1 MNLDIAGNAK
11 KLATSDPHFSELI
24 SKIGLPRERYREPTL
39 ATLIHIIVSQQISL
53 TAAESIWRKFNAEIS
68 NVTPNSII
76 NLGAQGLREI
86 GFTRSKST
94 ATLNLCQ
101 QMQDKTFDINAIS
114 SMDDHNAKNYI
125 MRLRGFGE
133 WSASIFLIFCLGRG
147 DIWPSGD
154 VALQEATRSLKKLSF
169 RPTPKQMDKISLAW
183 QPWRSTA
190 AHLLWH
196 YYAEVVRNKKI
207 KKLEGFQ

>member
-1 MNLDIAGNAK
+1 
-11 KLATSDPHFSELI
+11 
-24 SKIGLPRERYREPTL
+24 
-39 ATLIHIIVSQQISL
+39 
-53 TAAESIWRKFNAEIS
+53 
-68 NVTPNSII
+68 
-76 NLGAQGLREI
+76 
-86 GFTRSKST
+86 
-94 ATLNLCQ
+94 
-101 QMQDKTFDINAIS
+101 MQDKTFDINAIS
-114 SMDDHNAKNYI
+114 SMDDDNAKKYI
-125 MRLRGFGE
+125 MRLRGFGD

-154 VALQEATRSLKKLSF
+154 VALQEATRSLKKLGY
-169 RPTPKQMDKISLAW
+169 RPTPKQMDDISLAW

>member
-1 MNLDIAGNAK
+1 MKLDISRDAQR
-11 KLATSDPHFSELI
+11 LATSDPDFSELI
-24 SKIGLPRERYREPTL
+24 LEIGLPRERYREPTL
-39 ATLIHIIVSQQISL
+39 ATLIHIVVSQQISL
-53 TAAESIWRKFNAEIS
+53 TAADSIWRKFNAEIS
-68 NVTPNSII
+68 KITPDSII
-76 NLGAQGLREI
+76 HLGEEGLRKL

-101 QMQDKTFDINAIS
+101 QMQDKTFDIDAIS
-114 SMDDHNAKNYI
+114 SMDDHNAKDYI
-125 MRLRGFGE
+125 MRLRGLGE

-169 RPTPKQMDKISLAW
+169 RPTPKQMDDISIAW

-196 YYAEVVRNKKI
+196 YYAKVVRNKRI

>member
-1 MNLDIAGNAK
+1 MNLDIAGDAK
-11 KLATSDPHFSELI
+11 KLAKSDPYFSELI

-53 TAAESIWRKFNAEIS
+53 TAAESIWRKFNAKIS
-68 NVTPNSII
+68 NITPNSII
-76 NLGAQGLREI
+76 NLGEQGLREI
-86 GFTRSKST
+86 GFTRSKSN

-196 YYAEVVRNKKI
+196 YYAEVVRNKEI

>member
-1 MNLDIAGNAK
+1 MKLDISGDAQR
-11 KLATSDPHFSELI
+11 LATSDPDFGELI
-24 SKIGLPRERYREPTL
+24 LEIGLPRERYREPTL
-39 ATLIHIIVSQQISL
+39 ATLIHIVVSQQISL
-53 TAAESIWRKFNAEIS
+53 TAADSIWRKFNAEIS
-68 NVTPNSII
+68 NITPNSII
-76 NLGAQGLREI
+76 NLGEQGLRKL

-101 QMQDKTFDINAIS
+101 QMRDETFDINAIF
-114 SMDDHNAKNYI
+114 SMDDDNAKKYI

-133 WSASIFLIFCLGRG
+133 WSASIFLIFCLGRA
-147 DIWPSGD
+147 DVWPSGD

-169 RPTPKQMDKISLAW
+169 RPTPKQMDDISIAW

-196 YYAEVVRNKKI
+196 YYAEVVRNKRI

>member
-1 MNLDIAGNAK
+1 MNLDIAGDAK
-11 KLATSDPHFSELI
+11 KLATSDPYFSELI
-24 SKIGLPRERYREPTL
+24 SRIGLPRERYREPTL

-101 QMQDKTFDINAIS
+101 QMQNKTFDINAIS
-114 SMDDHNAKNYI
+114 SMDDDHARNYI

-169 RPTPKQMDKISLAW
+169 RPTPKQMDNISLAW

>member
-1 MNLDIAGNAK
+1 MKLDISGDAQR
-11 KLATSDPHFSELI
+11 LATSDPDFSELI
-24 SKIGLPRERYREPTL
+24 LKIGLPRERYREPTL
-39 ATLIHIIVSQQISL
+39 ATLIHIVVSQQISL
-53 TAAESIWRKFNAEIS
+53 TAADSIWRKFNAEIS
-68 NVTPNSII
+68 KITPDSII
-76 NLGAQGLREI
+76 HLGEEGLRKL

-101 QMQDKTFDINAIS
+101 QMRDETFDINAIF
-114 SMDDHNAKNYI
+114 SMDDDNAKKYI

-133 WSASIFLIFCLGRG
+133 WSASIFLIFCLGRA
-147 DIWPSGD
+147 DVWPSGD

-169 RPTPKQMDKISLAW
+169 RPTPKQMDDISIAW

-196 YYAEVVRNKKI
+196 YYAEVVRNKRI

>member
-1 MNLDIAGNAK
+1 MNLDIARDAK
-11 KLATSDPHFSELI
+11 KLATSDPYFSELI
-24 SKIGLPRERYREPTL
+24 SKLGLPKERYREPTL

-68 NVTPNSII
+68 NVTPKSII
-76 NLGAQGLREI
+76 NLGAQRLRDI
-86 GFTRSKST
+86 GFTSSKST

>member
-1 MNLDIAGNAK
+1 MKLDISGDAQR
-11 KLATSDPHFSELI
+11 LATSDPDFGELI
-24 SKIGLPRERYREPTL
+24 LEIGLPRERYREPTL
-39 ATLIHIIVSQQISL
+39 ATLIHIVVSQQISL
-53 TAAESIWRKFNAEIS
+53 TAADSIWRKFNAEIS
-68 NVTPNSII
+68 KITPDSII
-76 NLGAQGLREI
+76 HLGEEGLRKL

-101 QMQDKTFDINAIS
+101 QMRDETFDINAIF
-114 SMDDHNAKNYI
+114 SMDDDNAKKYI

-133 WSASIFLIFCLGRG
+133 WSASIFLIFCLGRA
-147 DIWPSGD
+147 DVWPSGD

-169 RPTPKQMDKISLAW
+169 RPTPKQMDDISIAW

-196 YYAEVVRNKKI
+196 YYAEVVRKKRI

>member
-1 MNLDIAGNAK
+1 MKLDIARDAQ
-11 KLATSDPHFSELI
+11 KLAPSDHYFSELI
-24 SKIGLPRERYREPTL
+24 LKIGLPRERYREPTL

-53 TAAESIWRKFNAEIS
+53 TAADSIWGKFNSEIS
-68 NVTPNSII
+68 DITPNNII
-76 NLGAQGLREI
+76 NLGQQGLRKI
-86 GFTRSKST
+86 GFTRSKSI

-101 QMQDKTFDINAIS
+101 QMQDKTFDINAIF
-114 SMDDHNAKNYI
+114 SMDDDNAKKYI

-154 VALQEATRSLKKLSF
+154 VALQEATRSLKKLSY
-169 RPTPKQMDKISLAW
+169 RPTPKQMDDISLAW

>member
-1 MNLDIAGNAK
+1 MKLDIAGDAK
-11 KLATSDPHFSELI
+11 KLAKSDPYFSELI

-53 TAAESIWRKFNAEIS
+53 TAAESIWRKFNAKIS
-68 NVTPNSII
+68 NITPNSII
-76 NLGAQGLREI
+76 NLGEQGLREI
-86 GFTRSKST
+86 GFTRSKSN

-196 YYAEVVRNKKI
+196 YYAEVVRNKEI

>member
-1 MNLDIAGNAK
+1 MNLDIAGDAK
-11 KLATSDPHFSELI
+11 KLATSDPYFSELI

-53 TAAESIWRKFNAEIS
+53 TAAESIWRKFNTKIS
-68 NVTPNSII
+68 NITPNSII
-76 NLGAQGLREI
+76 NLGEQGLREI
-86 GFTRSKST
+86 GFTRSKSN

-196 YYAEVVRNKKI
+196 YYAEVLRNKEI

>member
-1 MNLDIAGNAK
+1 MNLDIAGDAK
-11 KLATSDPHFSELI
+11 KLATSDPYFSELI

-53 TAAESIWRKFNAEIS
+53 TAAESIWRKFNTKIS
-68 NVTPNSII
+68 NITPNSII
-76 NLGAQGLREI
+76 NLGEQGLREF
-86 GFTRSKST
+86 GFTRSKSN

-196 YYAEVVRNKKI
+196 YYAEVVRNKEI

>member
-1 MNLDIAGNAK
+1 MNLDIAGDAK
-11 KLATSDPHFSELI
+11 KLATSDPYFSELI

-53 TAAESIWRKFNAEIS
+53 TAAESIWRKFNAKIS
-68 NVTPNSII
+68 NITPNSII
-76 NLGAQGLREI
+76 NLGEQGLREF
-86 GFTRSKST
+86 GFTRSKSN

-196 YYAEVVRNKKI
+196 YYAEVVRNKEI

>member
-1 MNLDIAGNAK
+1 MNLDIAGDAK
-11 KLATSDPHFSELI
+11 KLATSDPYFSELI

-53 TAAESIWRKFNAEIS
+53 TAAESIWRNFNAKIS
-68 NVTPNSII
+68 NITPNSII
-76 NLGAQGLREI
+76 NLGEQGLREI
-86 GFTRSKST
+86 GFTRSKSN

-196 YYAEVVRNKKI
+196 YYAEVVRNKEI

>member
-1 MNLDIAGNAK
+1 MNLDIAGDAK

-133 WSASIFLIFCLGRG
+133 WSASIFLIFCLGRA
-147 DIWPSGD
+147 DVWPSGD

-207 KKLEGFQ
+207 KKPEGFQ

>member
-1 MNLDIAGNAK
+1 MNLDIAGDAK
-11 KLATSDPHFSELI
+11 KLATSDPCFSELI

-68 NVTPNSII
+68 NITPNSII
-76 NLGAQGLREI
+76 NLGEQGLREI
-86 GFTRSKST
+86 GFTRSKSN

-169 RPTPKQMDKISLAW
+169 RPTPKQMHKISLAW

>member
-1 MNLDIAGNAK
+1 MNLDIAGDAK
-11 KLATSDPHFSELI
+11 KLAKSDPYFSELI

-53 TAAESIWRKFNAEIS
+53 TAAESIWRKFNTKIS
-68 NVTPNSII
+68 NITPNSII
-76 NLGAQGLREI
+76 NLGEQGLREI
-86 GFTRSKST
+86 GFTRSKSN

-196 YYAEVVRNKKI
+196 YYAEVVRNKEI

>member
-1 MNLDIAGNAK
+1 MNLDIAGDAK
-11 KLATSDPHFSELI
+11 KLATSDPYFSELI

-53 TAAESIWRKFNAEIS
+53 TAAESIWRKFNAKIS
-68 NVTPNSII
+68 NITPNSII
-76 NLGAQGLREI
+76 NLGEQGLREI
-86 GFTRSKST
+86 GFTRSKSN

-196 YYAEVVRNKKI
+196 YYAEVLRNKEI